1 MEEKGNPNSIKL
13 PDTLEVFRNLKNA
26 KQFAIDIGGSLTKIA
41 YYSTVSFRRVYYAA
55 DDINKDSSKT
65 EDDKQDK
72 FVYTYSEQARLHF
85 VKFETK
91 YIENCL
97 DFIGDNLV
105 NTDERKGKSIKAT
118 GGGAHK
124 YSKLIQDKLGLSV
137 DKEDELTCLIKGCN
151 FLLKNISDEAFVYH
165 RHGSPEYEFQV
176 ADPHVFPYMLVNI
189 GSGVSILKV
198 ESDDCYERIGGT
210 ATGGGTFWGLGTL
223 LTKAKSFDELLEL
236 AEKGDHRKAD
246 MLVKDIY
253 GGDYQNLGMHSD
265 LIASSFG
272 KLVLCLESDYNEAD
286 LARSL
291 LFSISNDIGQIA
303 CLYAMMHNLKK
314 VYFGGYFLR
323 NHSLS
328 MHTISFSINF
338 WSRGTVQSLFLR
350 HEGYLGAIGAFLKG
364 TEECDG
370 DKFSWQEN
378 YAGSGSNST
387 RLTGGKRVDQLEL
400 DRWESPLTFCPLLMD
415 PASYIPDTVDLN
427 SDKEAREYWLDCFE
441 QSIEN
446 YVSYAVASQ
455 PTSDT
460 AKSRSEK
467 FKEKFIARVKLLR
480 IKPFT
485 YGNLTVR
492 GLLDT
497 INHCLKEFDFPDPY
511 LTQKRTENEEALSCL
526 QERLTELDT
535 LNVKNR
541 QVELIMGVLAGNTFD
556 WGAKETVALMK
567 SGQFDFKQARNKV
580 PARPWLMDYLDDWV
594 QKIYNEKYKR
604 IAIFIDNSGFDI
616 VLGILPLARE
626 FLRQGSTVILCANSA
641 PALNDVTHSELVV
654 LLRHA
659 SSICPVIAKG
669 LDEGALKSMETAQ
682 GGPCLDLSRLGR
694 ELANELSTV
703 DLIVLEGMGRAVHT
717 NLDAKFTCDSLKLA
731 IIKNRW
737 LAKRLGGDMFSVVC
751 KYETPRIAKEKAIA
765 QAIL

>member
-1 MEEKGNPNSIKL
+1 MEEKENPNSIKL

-41 YYSTVSFRRVYYAA
+41 YYSTVSFRRVYYAT
-55 DDINKDSSKT
+55 DNIDKNDEKNKD
-65 EDDKQDK
+65 DKHDK

-105 NTDERKGKSIKAT
+105 NSDERKGKSIKAT
-118 GGGAHK
+118 GGGAYK
-124 YSKLIQDKLGLSV
+124 YSKLIQDKLGLKV
-137 DKEDELTCLIKGCN
+137 DKEDELTCLITGCN
-151 FLLKNISDEAFVYH
+151 FLLKNISDEAFVYN
-165 RHGSPEYEFQV
+165 RNGSPEYEFQT

-198 ESDDCYERIGGT
+198 ESDSCYERIGGT

-223 LTKAKSFDELLEL
+223 LTKAKTFEELLDL

-253 GGDYQNLGMHSD
+253 GGDYETLGMHSD

-272 KLVLCLESDYNEAD
+272 KICPRQNAESDYNEAD

-291 LFSISNDIGQIA
+291 LFAISNDIGQIA

-323 NHSLS
+323 NRSLS
-328 MHTISFSINF
+328 MHTISFSIKF

-364 TEECDG
+364 TEECDS
-370 DKFSWQEN
+370 DKFSWLEN
-378 YAGSGSNST
+378 YAGSGSNRT
-387 RLTGGKRVDQLEL
+387 QLTFGKRVDQLEL
-400 DRWESPLTFCPLLMD
+400 DRWESPLTFCPLLKD
-415 PASYIPDTVDLN
+415 PSSYIPDTVDLN
-427 SDKEAREYWLDCFE
+427 SDKEAREYWLNCFE
-441 QSIEN
+441 ESIEN
-446 YVSYAVASQ
+446 YVNYAVASQ

-460 AKSRSEK
+460 AEERAAL
-467 FKEKFIARVKLLR
+467 FKEKFISRVQLLK
-480 IKPFT
+480 IKPFA

-497 INHCLKEFDFPDPY
+497 INQCLKEFDFPDPY
-511 LTQKRTENEEALSCL
+511 LTQKQTENEYALRCL
-526 QERLTELDT
+526 QERLEELDS
-535 LNVKNR
+535 LDLKER
-541 QVELIMGVLAGNTFD
+541 QKELIMGVLAGNTFD

-567 SGQFDFKQARNKV
+567 TGEFDFKQARNRI
-580 PARPWLMDYLDDWV
+580 PARPWLIDSLDNWV
-594 QKIYNEKYKR
+594 QKICNEPYKK
-604 IAIFIDNSGFDI
+604 IAIFIDNSGIDI

-626 FLRQGSTVILCANSA
+626 MLRQGSRVILCANSA

-654 LLRHA
+654 LLRQA
-659 SSICPVIAKG
+659 AAICPIISKG
-669 LDEGALKSMETAQ
+669 LDEGKLKSMETAQ
-682 GGPCLDLSRLGR
+682 GGPCLDLSRLER
-694 ELANELSTV
+694 ELANELTTV
-703 DLIVLEGMGRAVHT
+703 DLIILEGMGRAVHT
-717 NLDAKFTCDSLKLA
+717 NIDAEFVCDSFKMA

-751 KYETPRIAKEKAIA
+751 KYESVDVTK
-765 QAIL
+765 